1 MAGTWGSNHRMLP
14 TSCSA
19 SYLLQFRPTCL
30 GTVPPVEVRASHVS
44 HQPRR
49 FLTGMAISP
58 PGQIN
63 SSTEGTSLPVISV
76 VNLPIKGTQTLSYC
90 GSLQMR
96 SIDHTFFFFLL
107 AGFSNQH
114 SWVTVPSP
122 AEAVS
127 NGASLCGDIITTSW
141 VIHGRESLQ
150 TVA

>member
-14 TSCSA
+14 ASCSA

-30 GTVPPVEVRASHVS
+30 GTAPPVEVGASHVS

-58 PGQIN
+58 PDQIN
-63 SSTEGTSLPVISV
+63 SSTEGTSLLVISV

-96 SIDHTFFFFLL
+96 SIDHTFFCWRVSQTNTHRSQFPVLQRLSQMEPHFV
-107 AGFSNQH
+107 
-114 SWVTVPSP
+114 VTLSP
-122 AEAVS
+122 H
-127 NGASLCGDIITTSW
+127 
-141 VIHGRESLQ
+141 HG
-150 TVA
+150 